1 VPWPESEKEQLRG
14 AQEPKQAS
22 AKKSGGKPPHSKTG
36 TGNTGVGAK
45 KRVGIVLFQLG
56 GPDSLEAVEPF
67 LLNLF
72 LDPDIIPLGP
82 FGLLRRPIA
91 KLISS
96 RRAPR
101 VVEKYAEIGRRSP
114 IGALTERQRVRLRDA
129 LASYIE
135 PIIVTAMRY
144 WHPLTSEAVEAL
156 HKAGPLHEIVL
167 LPLYPHYS
175 YATTLSS
182 MKEWR
187 RVYGQPDG
195 GPPEHTIDHFYD
207 HPLYI
212 QALVERIGSVL
223 RQFEDS
229 SRIHLIFSAH
239 GLPMS
244 LVEKGDPYPKQ
255 IGATVRMVCEL
266 GAKEYGGWPR
276 THLLCYQSRVGLS
289 KWLQPPLTETIE
301 RLGHEG
307 VKEMLVVPI
316 SFVTEH
322 IETLHEINIE
332 AREEAEKCGIETFR
346 MMPAVGDSPL
356 FIAALKDLV
365 LRAVGTDGPALLAPL
380 ASAQIGSTTV

>member
-1 VPWPESEKEQLRG
+1 
-14 AQEPKQAS
+14 
-22 AKKSGGKPPHSKTG
+22 
-36 TGNTGVGAK
+36 VGK

-82 FGLLRRPIA
+82 ISILRWPIA

-96 RRAPR
+96 RRSKPVAR
-101 VVEKYAEIGRRSP
+101 RYAEIGGRSP
-114 IGALTERQRVRLRDA
+114 IATLTERQRLRLVEA
-129 LASYIE
+129 VSPYID
-135 PIIVTAMRY
+135 PVAVTAMRY
-144 WHPLTSEAVEAL
+144 WHPRTSEAVDSL
-156 HKAGPLHEIVL
+156 RKAGPLDEIVL
-167 LPLYPHYS
+167 LPLYPQYS

-182 MKEWR
+182 LKEWR
-187 RVYGQPDG
+187 RVVEQTGWG
-195 GPPEHTIDHFYD
+195 KSSGFPPERTVEQFHN

-223 RQFEDS
+223 RQFPDS
-229 SRIHLIFSAH
+229 SRIHLVFSAH

-255 IGATVRMVCEL
+255 IEETIRLVCEL
-266 GAKEYGGWPR
+266 GAKEYPGWPKI
-276 THLLCYQSRVGLS
+276 HLLCYQSRVGPN
-289 KWLQPPLTETIE
+289 KWLEPSLPQTMEQ
-301 RLGHEG
+301 LGHEG

-332 AREEAEKCGIETFR
+332 AREEAEKLGIETFR

-356 FIAALKDLV
+356 FIAALKHLV
-365 LRAVGTDGPALLAPL
+365 LRAVGITAEEPSERLSTAPR
-380 ASAQIGSTTV
+380 

>member
-1 VPWPESEKEQLRG
+1 MAG
-14 AQEPKQAS
+14 
-22 AKKSGGKPPHSKTG
+22 
-36 TGNTGVGAK
+36 K

-96 RRAPR
+96 RRCVPVAG
-101 VVEKYAEIGRRSP
+101 KYAEIGRRSP
-114 IGALTERQRVRLRDA
+114 IGTLTERQRLRLVEA
-129 LASYIE
+129 VSPYVE
-135 PIIVTAMRY
+135 PVAVTAMRY
-144 WHPLTSEAVEAL
+144 WRPSTADAVDTL
-156 HKAGPLHEIVL
+156 RKAGPLDEIVL

-182 MKEWR
+182 LKEWR
-187 RVYGQPDG
+187 RVADQAKWEQPAG
-195 GPPEHTIDHFYD
+195 KPPERTIDNFHD

-212 QALVERIGSVL
+212 QALVQRIGSVL
-223 RQFEDS
+223 RQFPDS
-229 SRIHLIFSAH
+229 SRIHLVFSAH

-255 IGATVRMVCEL
+255 IEETVRLACEL
-266 GAKEYGGWPR
+266 GMKQYPGWPR
-276 THLLCYQSRVGLS
+276 THLLCYQSRVGPA
-289 KWLQPPLTETIE
+289 KWLQPPLTGTIE
-301 RLGHEG
+301 RLGHKG
-307 VKEMLVVPI
+307 VKEMLIVPI

-332 AREEAEKCGIETFR
+332 AREEAEKLGIERFR

-365 LRAVGTDGPALLAPL
+365 LRAVGIEADTPSTRLS
-380 ASAQIGSTTV
+380 SAAG

>member
-1 VPWPESEKEQLRG
+1 M
-14 AQEPKQAS
+14 
-22 AKKSGGKPPHSKTG
+22 
-36 TGNTGVGAK
+36 
-45 KRVGIVLFQLG
+45 LFQLG

-82 FGLLRRPIA
+82 FGVLRRPIA

-96 RRAPR
+96 RRSIPVAR
-101 VVEKYAEIGRRSP
+101 KYRQIGRRSP
-114 IGALTERQRVRLRDA
+114 IGMLTERQRLRLVEAVSPHIDPVA
-129 LASYIE
+129 
-135 PIIVTAMRY
+135 VVAMRY
-144 WHPLTSEAVEAL
+144 WHPFTAEAVDTL
-156 HKAGPLHEIVL
+156 RKAEPLDEIVL

-182 MKEWR
+182 LKEWSR
-187 RVYGQPDG
+187 AAEQAKWRQPPG
-195 GPPEHTIDHFYD
+195 KPRERTIDNFHD

-212 QALVERIGSVL
+212 AALVQRIGSVL
-223 RQFEDS
+223 RQFPDS
-229 SRIHLIFSAH
+229 SRIHLVFSAH
-239 GLPMS
+239 GLPMT

-255 IGATVRMVCEL
+255 IEETVRLVSEL
-266 GAKEYGGWPR
+266 GAKQYPGWPR
-276 THLLCYQSRVGLS
+276 THLLCYQSRVGPS
-289 KWLQPPLTETIE
+289 KWLQPPLTGTIE

-332 AREEAEKCGIETFR
+332 AREEAEKLGIERFR

-356 FIAALKDLV
+356 FIGALKDLV
-365 LRAVGTDGPALLAPL
+365 LKSVGIHAGEPSGWLSTV
-380 ASAQIGSTTV
+380 AS

>member
-1 VPWPESEKEQLRG
+1 MAG
-14 AQEPKQAS
+14 
-22 AKKSGGKPPHSKTG
+22 
-36 TGNTGVGAK
+36 K

-82 FGLLRRPIA
+82 LGILRRPIA

-96 RRAPR
+96 RRSIPVAG
-101 VVEKYAEIGRRSP
+101 KYAEIGRRSP
-114 IGALTERQRVRLRDA
+114 IGLLTERQRVRLVAALSPYIDA
-129 LASYIE
+129 VA
-135 PIIVTAMRY
+135 VTAMRY
-144 WHPLTSEAVEAL
+144 WHPMSAEA
-156 HKAGPLHEIVL
+156 AGTLRRAAPLDDIVL
-167 LPLYPHYS
+167 LPLYPHFS

-182 MKEWR
+182 LKEWR
-187 RVYGQPDG
+187 RVYGPQDG
-195 GPPEHTIDHFYD
+195 SGKEHTVGQFYD

-212 QALVERIGSVL
+212 QAVTQRIGSVL
-223 RQFEDS
+223 RQFPDS
-229 SRIHLIFSAH
+229 SRIHLVFSAH

-244 LVEKGDPYPKQ
+244 LVEKGDPYPGQ
-255 IGATVRMVCEL
+255 IETTVRLVCEL
-266 GAKEYGGWPR
+266 GARQYSGWPR
-276 THLLCYQSRVGLS
+276 TYLLCYQSRVGPA
-289 KWLQPPLTETIE
+289 KWLQPPLTGTIE

-332 AREEAEKCGIETFR
+332 ARAEAKNVGIEIFR

-365 LRAVGTDGPALLAPL
+365 LLAVGMQEAIAAVPVGQLAGSSG
-380 ASAQIGSTTV
+380 ARIG